1 MASIRGEA
9 REPGT
14 MFPVTWDELMLADQ
28 LCRVAE
34 AGYSNGEQAE
44 ACEAHGILPH
54 VPANKLAAAL
64 SYGAPAVLTRSE
76 QLSEPEKTVLRTRNT
91 VFRQSKNHVS

>member
-1 MASIRGEA
+1 
-9 REPGT
+9 

-28 LCRVAE
+28 LCRVIE

-64 SYGAPAVLTRSE
+64 SYGVPAVLTRSE
-76 QLSEPEKTVLRTRNT
+76 QLSEPGTPFFANRKITFRNSLGFARAFSYQGRKMIT
-91 VFRQSKNHVS
+91 G